1 MTRYRHELKQEISP
15 ADAPLCSYG
24 YITVNGSDW
33 GLYLAV
39 EGVED
44 SFLRRNYGGQFP
56 AADENARPGMGGRS
70 AFQD

>member
-24 YITVNGSDW
+24 YITVNGSDR
-33 GLYLAV
+33 GELYKP
-39 EGVED
+39 D
-44 SFLRRNYGGQFP
+44 SSGMSG
-56 AADENARPGMGGRS
+56 RP